1 MQYDLILSKLLNRL
15 FNFLVF
21 NQHWILWS
29 SMVENMLLLR
39 KDYFVL
45 AVDNFLPVV
54 VNMLLLN
61 RNRLGQNIKTSSHE
75 VNITNFMISHDA
87 KDSFVIVA
95 ADSWIEVD
103 LHSHEWLSF
112 DNAFRHRK
120 PKTVVSIRDELE
132 ADWQIR
138 VVMNVEDSVCAAWL
152 LHFSKMDWFDW
163 KLNIITIGLAFAS
176 KLQLISTLSWNFI
189 ISTRNGFCNC
199 WSIFDG
205 YNCALAR
212 S

>member
-1 MQYDLILSKLLNRL
+1 
-15 FNFLVF
+15 
-21 NQHWILWS
+21 
-29 SMVENMLLLR
+29 
-39 KDYFVL
+39 
-45 AVDNFLPVV
+45 
-54 VNMLLLN
+54 
-61 RNRLGQNIKTSSHE
+61 
-75 VNITNFMISHDA
+75 MISHDA

-112 DNAFRHRK
+112 DNAFSYRK

-138 VVMNVEDSVCAAWL
+138 VVMNVEDSVGAAWL

-163 KLNIITIGLAFAS
+163 KLNIVTIGFAFAS

-189 ISTRNGFCNC
+189 ICTRNGFCTC